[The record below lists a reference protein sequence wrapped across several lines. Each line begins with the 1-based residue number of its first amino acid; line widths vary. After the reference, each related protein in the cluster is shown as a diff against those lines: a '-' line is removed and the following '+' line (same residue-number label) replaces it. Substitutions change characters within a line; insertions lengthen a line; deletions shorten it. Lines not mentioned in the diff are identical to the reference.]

1 MNTLK
6 IAEFGINKLLVS
18 LLFLTLAI
26 VAPTSPLAQQI
37 TTAQPQTALSP
48 SLQDSLAPVT
58 YRNAMVEN
66 LVVVQA
72 SNMVERAGSGGGR
85 RLKVFRVRNMNMA
98 LLQSEHSSLVVKG
111 STSRVNGTLTLA
123 GTVFQTE
130 MNESMAAWAQLLSM
144 AASRK
149 VSAEFAY
156 VEQINKSSR
165 FDSMIAYKLRS
176 DSNDGKPEMIASIR
190 YGIKF

>member
-6 IAEFGINKLLVS
+6 ALEFGITKLLAL
-18 LLFLTLAI
+18 LLFLILAV
-26 VAPTSPLAQQI
+26 VAPNSLLAQQI
-37 TTAQPQTALSP
+37 TTAQSQTALSP
-48 SLQDSLAPVT
+48 SMQDSLAPVT

-72 SNMVERAGSGGGR
+72 SNMVERAGGNSGR

-98 LLQSEHSSLVVKG
+98 LLQREQSFLVVKG
-111 STSRVNGTLTLA
+111 STSRVNGALTLA

-130 MNESMAAWAQLLSM
+130 MNESLAAWAQLLSM
-144 AASRK
+144 AATRK

-165 FDSMIAYKLRS
+165 FDSVMVYKLRS
-176 DSNDGKPEMIASIR
+176 DSNAGKPEMIASIR